1 MRVDGELRDGFGVA
15 VDVGTTSVVL
25 ALVDLS
31 SGEIAARHSFF
42 NPQRVFGGDVISR
55 IHAANEGHLQE
66 MQGLIA
72 KALDD
77 GIAKLCKTADLRG
90 ECDIAETVIAGNTA
104 MIHLLCGISCEG
116 LARYPF
122 SAEAARDAQ
131 FASKTIVPYLTPFIG
146 GDIVSGLLYVMPF
159 APKNFL
165 LVDLGTNGEMAF
177 FNNGAL
183 TTASAAAGS
192 AFEQLSGGASGAI
205 AELARLIRSGEI
217 DETGL
222 FKACERDATAKKIFS
237 QKQVRDLQLAKSAIR
252 SGIEILLDA
261 ANKSPGKAAPE
272 ATYLAG
278 GIGTA
283 MCVKSAAEIGLI
295 PPNLSTSAVGNASLG
310 GAIRLV
316 LSPTRARE
324 DLCKILKTPTE
335 IVLAE
340 HPLFEELFLEYMD
353 F

>member
-1 MRVDGELRDGFGVA
+1 MSCATCGKCINFNILDGFGKSEPSFLRVDGELRDGFGVA

-146 GDIVSGLLYVMPF
+146 GDIVSGL
-159 APKNFL
+159 
-165 LVDLGTNGEMAF
+165 
-177 FNNGAL
+177 
-183 TTASAAAGS
+183 
-192 AFEQLSGGASGAI
+192 
-205 AELARLIRSGEI
+205 
-217 DETGL
+217 
-222 FKACERDATAKKIFS
+222 
-237 QKQVRDLQLAKSAIR
+237 
-252 SGIEILLDA
+252 
-261 ANKSPGKAAPE
+261 
-272 ATYLAG
+272 
-278 GIGTA
+278 
-283 MCVKSAAEIGLI
+283 
-295 PPNLSTSAVGNASLG
+295 
-310 GAIRLV
+310 
-316 LSPTRARE
+316 
-324 DLCKILKTPTE
+324 
-335 IVLAE
+335 
-340 HPLFEELFLEYMD
+340 
-353 F
+353 